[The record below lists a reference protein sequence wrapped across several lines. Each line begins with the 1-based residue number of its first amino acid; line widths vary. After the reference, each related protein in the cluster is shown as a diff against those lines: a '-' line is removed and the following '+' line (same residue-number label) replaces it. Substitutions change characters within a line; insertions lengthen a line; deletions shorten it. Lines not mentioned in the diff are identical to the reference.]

1 MKYKISFR
9 EYATGIFMMGIGVL
23 LNILYWGYELLYE
36 GSAFEEE
43 FLRDPTA
50 HLAIFLSIPVMIF
63 VGYEFIQERRM
74 RAELEEA
81 NTRLQNSQNKL
92 HELARELEG
101 IMHTV
106 PAGVVTTNGDGII
119 NFFNRQAMAY
129 FDKTEAEI
137 YGTHLWEH
145 FCEASA
151 VERVVRHLLRE
162 ARQEPVALE
171 ATLSNGRAVEIV
183 LSSKLDEGGMVDGV
197 IAGFVDITEI
207 RDAYNEL
214 ASAYEEL
221 REIDELKSNILA
233 NVSHELRTPITI
245 AKGSI
250 QLALE
255 ESDPEQRKSLLN
267 MALAALMRQN
277 FIIEDLLEAAKF
289 EKGRV
294 KLQLEDVDVVKIIK
308 KVVEEFEPLLREE
321 NLKLNIKTEGGLP
334 KAKADVRSLE
344 HVLRNLISNA
354 IKFNKQGGSIFIEVM
369 QKRNDVIEVCISD
382 TGIGI
387 PKDKLSKIF
396 ERLYQVDSSPTRR
409 YGGTGMGLA
418 IVRDIVEAHGGKI
431 TVESELGRG
440 STFCFTLPVWR
451 EKNGQDSAGGRRT
464 RHKIHN

>member
-1 MKYKISFR
+1 
-9 EYATGIFMMGIGVL
+9 MMSIGVL
-23 LNILYWGYELLYE
+23 LNIFYWGYELVFIKVDFYQ
-36 GSAFEEE
+36 
-43 FLRDPTA
+43 
-50 HLAIFLSIPVMIF
+50 HLQSNLMANVLIILSIPVMIF
-63 VGYEFIQERRM
+63 VGYEFIQERKL
-74 RAELEEA
+74 RAEVEGINLCLEE
-81 NTRLQNSQNKL
+81 SWNKL
-92 HELARELEG
+92 EEIFRELES
-101 IMHTV
+101 IVHTV
-106 PAGVVTTNGDGII
+106 PAAVLTTDCDGTITFTNRRATTMLGKNEKEVLGTSLWSHFMEGRVEKSVKRLLKGD
-119 NFFNRQAMAY
+119 
-129 FDKTEAEI
+129 TSE
-137 YGTHLWEH
+137 
-145 FCEASA
+145 
-151 VERVVRHLLRE
+151 
-162 ARQEPVALE
+162 EPITLE
-171 ATLSNGRAVEIV
+171 ATLNSGRVVDLALSVMRDDNGEIKGTV
-183 LSSKLDEGGMVDGV
+183 
-197 IAGFVDITEI
+197 AGFVDITPLREAHQKLELAY
-207 RDAYNEL
+207 RELKRTYNEL
-214 ASAYEEL
+214 KTL
-221 REIDELKSNILA
+221 DELKSNIIA

-255 ESDPEQRKSLLN
+255 ESDPEQRSSLLN